1 MKIPENKTLQE
12 LFEWRFSRTPD
23 SVAHKFLDRETTY
36 KELNNYSNQVAN
48 GLIELGCKPDTRI
61 AYLSLIHI

>member
-48 GLIELGCKPDTRI
+48 GLIELG
-61 AYLSLIHI
+61 

>member
-12 LFEWRFSRTPD
+12 LFEWRFDKTPD

-36 KELNNYSNQVAN
+36 KDLNIY
-48 GLIELGCKPDTRI
+48 LKPNR
-61 AYLSLIHI
+61 

>member
-36 KELNNYSNQVAN
+36 KAVSYTHLTLPTNSGV
-48 GLIELGCKPDTRI
+48 
-61 AYLSLIHI
+61 